1 MGVQAFKRGGQG
13 IMKKKAAFIII
24 EFLLL
29 IFFILSNSLWI
40 RISVFTIECLII
52 YLILSYRQYNNYCK
66 EKFPGTVTLQG
77 GIMISL
83 MWEIYGLMQMK
94 KIFLDITGVRRNLYT
109 DILII
114 ERYYSFLKPYG
125 TVVVC
130 INFKDKYYLTSR
142 KVSVFDITALHEV
155 TLWEHGI
162 DARGRD
168 YKLHKLVGGALFLVA
183 KYLRFTFASVGKD
196 SIPLKEMQQLKG
208 FCKLRGI
215 SIKYCCY
222 NISESQQNVLKHSNL
237 EDCCTFM

>member
-1 MGVQAFKRGGQG
+1 MSRLLKGGGQG

-66 EKFPGTVTLQG
+66 EKFPGTVTSARRNYDFLDVG
-77 GIMISL
+77 NIRFNANEENI
-83 MWEIYGLMQMK
+83 
-94 KIFLDITGVRRNLYT
+94 LDITGVRRNLYT

-168 YKLHKLVGGALFLVA
+168 YKLYKLVGGALFLVA